1 MKNYFFLQLIGIII
15 YVVINFNNLV
25 EYSKDVNDKIKSKD
39 KTDHIKLAYVCSSF
53 VFIIATLFFV
63 NMIFTQNMDSHEKNV
78 IIPLTAIS
86 SAMTFILI
94 ILSMVYETS
103 LDLYQI
109 INLLYTLFIL
119 VTAGYTLFDTEHIK
133 HKT

>member
-1 MKNYFFLQLIGIII
+1 MQFIRFYHSYFI
-15 YVVINFNNLV
+15 
-25 EYSKDVNDKIKSKD
+25 
-39 KTDHIKLAYVCSSF
+39 
-53 VFIIATLFFV
+53 FV

-86 SAMTFILI
+86 SAMTFIMI
-94 ILSMVYETS
+94 ILSMVYDTN